1 MLKATIFQQDILTQK
16 DNMFLAAQSVLDEI
30 KQNHCKEAVIRS
42 INFNKMVDD
51 IWFAILTYPSLK
63 RRQAFLDRLVQ
74 EIETVDINEK
84 IARRCGVRFN
94 AKSLE
99 NRQKKIVLLGLAIA
113 QKELLASCA
122 F

>member
-1 MLKATIFQQDILTQK
+1 M
-16 DNMFLAAQSVLDEI
+16 
-30 KQNHCKEAVIRS
+30 
-42 INFNKMVDD
+42 
-51 IWFAILTYPSLK
+51 K
-63 RRQAFLDRLVQ
+63 RCQAFLDRLVQ

-84 IARRCGVRFN
+84 IARRRGVRFN

-99 NRQKKIVLLGLAIA
+99 NRQEKIVLLGLAIA

>member
-1 MLKATIFQQDILTQK
+1 M
-16 DNMFLAAQSVLDEI
+16 
-30 KQNHCKEAVIRS
+30 
-42 INFNKMVDD
+42 
-51 IWFAILTYPSLK
+51 K

-84 IARRCGVRFN
+84 IARRRGVRFN

-99 NRQKKIVLLGLAIA
+99 NRQEKIVLLGLAIA

>member
-1 MLKATIFQQDILTQK
+1 
-16 DNMFLAAQSVLDEI
+16 MFLASQSVLDEI

-51 IWFAILTYPSLK
+51 IRFTILPYPSLK

-84 IARRCGVRFN
+84 IARRRGVRFN

-99 NRQKKIVLLGLAIA
+99 NRQEKIVLLGLAIA

>member
-1 MLKATIFQQDILTQK
+1 
-16 DNMFLAAQSVLDEI
+16 MFLASQSVLDEI

-51 IWFAILTYPSLK
+51 IRFTILPYPFLK

-84 IARRCGVRFN
+84 IARRRGVRFN

-99 NRQKKIVLLGLAIA
+99 NRQEKIVLLGLAIA